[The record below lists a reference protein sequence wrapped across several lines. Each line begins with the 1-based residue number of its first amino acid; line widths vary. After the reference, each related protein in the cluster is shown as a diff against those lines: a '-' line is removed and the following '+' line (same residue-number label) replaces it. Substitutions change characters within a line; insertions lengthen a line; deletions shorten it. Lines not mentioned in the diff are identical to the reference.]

1 MTTLTIG
8 QVAGQAGVGVETVR
22 FYERQGLLEVPPR
35 RQSGYREYGEDA
47 VARLRF
53 IRRAKQLGFTLKE
66 IKELLALRRDPST
79 PGADVKRRAEAKI
92 ADIEMKVKALQT
104 MKKALVTLTRACS
117 GHGTSAE
124 CPLLGALGQADE
136 SW

>member
-1 MTTLTIG
+1 MKSATIG
-8 QVAGQAGVGVETVR
+8 QVARQAEVGVETVR
-22 FYERQGLLEVPPR
+22 FYEREGLLEVPPR
-35 RQSGYREYGEDA
+35 RPSGYREYGEEA

-53 IRRAKQLGFTLKE
+53 IKRAKQLGFTLKE

-79 PGADVKRRAEAKI
+79 SGADVKRRAEAKI
-92 ADIEMKVKALQT
+92 ADIEMKIRALQKI
-104 MKKALVTLTRACS
+104 KKALSKLTTACS

-124 CPLLGALGQADE
+124 CPLLASLGQADE

>member
-1 MTTLTIG
+1 MKTLTIG
-8 QVAGQAGVGVETVR
+8 RVAGQAGVGVETVR
-22 FYERQGLLEVPPR
+22 FYERQGLLEEPPR

-53 IRRAKQLGFTLKE
+53 IRRAKQLGFTLRE

-92 ADIEMKVKALQT
+92 ADIEMKVRALQR
-104 MKKALVTLTRACS
+104 MKKALMKLTAACS
-117 GHGTSAE
+117 GHGTSSE
-124 CPLLGALGQADE
+124 CPLLDALGHADGD
-136 SW
+136 W